1 VEALIV
7 QGLPVYPAAL
17 FQILGGTGGSS
28 MRGFILAAC
37 AAFALAGC
45 GGDSDT
51 TANTAG
57 IDQNLSLES
66 APANDT
72 TSIDAVAGD
81 DANLAA
87 DVPAVDNGATESNAA
102 TNADQD

>member
-1 VEALIV
+1 
-7 QGLPVYPAAL
+7 
-17 FQILGGTGGSS
+17 

-37 AAFALAGC
+37 AALSLAGC

-57 IDQNLSLES
+57 IDQNLSIES

-72 TSIDAVAGD
+72 TSIDAVASD

-87 DVPAVDNGATESNAA
+87 DAAVIGNGATESNGA

>member
-1 VEALIV
+1 
-7 QGLPVYPAAL
+7 
-17 FQILGGTGGSS
+17 
-28 MRGFILAAC
+28 MRGFILAAG
-37 AAFALAGC
+37 AAFSLAGC
-45 GGDSDT
+45 GGDGDT

-72 TSIDAVAGD
+72 TSIDAVAGE

-87 DVPAVDNGATESNAA
+87 DVTVTGNEAAANLATETNTA